1 MLRRPGHEA
10 ADLLINDISL
20 KSEMK
25 ICISNMKHASEDAH
39 EVTIYLLQICER
51 LTWQRKGVT
60 LLEIKT

>member
-1 MLRRPGHEA
+1 
-10 ADLLINDISL
+10 
-20 KSEMK
+20 MK
-25 ICISNMKHASEDAH
+25 ICITNMKHASEDAH